1 MNTDDLIDV
10 LSTNV
15 ESVDTRKV
23 VRYVRVALFVGTSTA
38 VGISL
43 AALGLRPELAHASI
57 SIFMFAKLAF
67 ALAVVGLASAYLTK
81 SVRPG
86 GEFHSSVFLT
96 TLPFLGIIGL
106 AAISLAS
113 APSSHWETMVM
124 GDQWLECLLSIPII
138 AVVPFA
144 TIMWAVRRAAPTDLK
159 RTGALAGLVAGGVS
173 AAAYAL
179 HCADDSLPFIAVW
192 YGATVVL
199 CTIVGA
205 MLGPRL
211 LRW

>member
-15 ESVDTRKV
+15 ESVDTLRV
-23 VRYVRVALFVGTSTA
+23 VRYVRGALFVGTGMA
-38 VGISL
+38 VGISV
-43 AALGLRPELAHASI
+43 AALGIRPELAHATI
-57 SIFMFAKLAF
+57 SIFLFVKLAF
-67 ALAVVGLASAYLTK
+67 GFAVVGLAAVYLTK

-86 GEFHSSVFLT
+86 GEFRSSALLT

-144 TIMWAVRRAAPTDLK
+144 TMMWAVRKAAPTDLK
-159 RTGALAGLVAGGVS
+159 RTGALAGLVAGGLS
-173 AAAYAL
+173 AAGYAL
-179 HCADDSLPFIAVW
+179 HCADDSLPFIALW

-199 CTIVGA
+199 CTIAGA
-205 MLGPRL
+205 VLGPRL